1 MDLDVKVNHV
11 ADIYRLKEYKSCDG
25 VKSKKKKVLTTRN
38 SKSSFST
45 ALFNIKV
52 LLPHWLAGSKTG
64 PNGYK
69 RGSSQIYMSK
79 RASCGRRRTAQY
91 GSIKINLRLE
101 EIFRT
106 V

>member
-1 MDLDVKVNHV
+1 MWMKVNRV
-11 ADIYRLKEYKSCDG
+11 ADIYERKKYIGYDG
-25 VKSKKKKVLTTRN
+25 VKSKKKVLTTRN
-38 SKSSFST
+38 PKSSFSI
-45 ALFNIKV
+45 ALLNIKA
-52 LLPHWLAGSKTG
+52 LLPLWLAGSKTG